1 MSEDKGGF
9 DRYLEPGLIVSVRA
23 EARLEVA
30 AVVSSVV
37 EDLIS
42 LELVMDGSEP
52 AFQEGEQVSLRFWD
66 QDVTAFHWSAEVGK
80 LFPERN
86 LVTLSTQGAAV
97 VQRRKTYRVRTPIP
111 FSATVIESAER
122 ELIGKH
128 ILDQKTQ
135 NLSVDGMLFQTNLP
149 LAARDKLGID
159 LNLAETL
166 NAVGWVVRTKP
177 NSGDLNLIA
186 VMFLMLDK
194 EEQRQ
199 LVQLI
204 GELA

>member
-30 AVVSSVV
+30 AVVRSVV

-52 AFQEGEQVSLRFWD
+52 AFQEGEQVRLRYWD
-66 QDVTAFHWSAEVGK
+66 HDFTAFHWSAEVGK
-80 LFPERN
+80 LFPEQN

-97 VQRRKTYRVRTPIP
+97 VQRRKSYRVRTPIP

-122 ELIGKH
+122 ELI
-128 ILDQKTQ
+128 
-135 NLSVDGMLFQTNLP
+135 
-149 LAARDKLGID
+149 AAPCSSRFPREI
-159 LNLAETL
+159 
-166 NAVGWVVRTKP
+166 R
-177 NSGDLNLIA
+177 
-186 VMFLMLDK
+186 
-194 EEQRQ
+194 
-199 LVQLI
+199 
-204 GELA
+204 